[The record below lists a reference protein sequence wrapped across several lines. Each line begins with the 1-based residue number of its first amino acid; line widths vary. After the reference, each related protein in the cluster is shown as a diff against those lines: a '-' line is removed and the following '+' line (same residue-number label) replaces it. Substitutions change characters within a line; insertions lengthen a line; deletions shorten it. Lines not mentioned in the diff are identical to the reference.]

1 MLKYV
6 LLIFLVTSCILPKDN
21 LIKEFGLF
29 INETEANYKNYDD
42 SEWNIT
48 QLNFIDFKQEFEE
61 LKVNMDNDEINQIK
75 SYIKRFKKV
84 EVRKDPLNNILEI
97 FK

>member
-6 LLIFLVTSCILPKDN
+6 LLIFLVTSCVLPKDK

-75 SYIKRFKKV
+75 SYINRFKKV